1 MPDPAIPQASFSRR
15 PGVCYARTAQHLEI
29 PVIDVSNPAFTVA
42 DDAQSVEALRQASVG
57 MTRRNARMPRFLLRL
72 LIRAAAKRSSLAQA
86 MLRNTDKTF
95 LPGMDT
101 YLIKLGADNLVP
113 PFDTPADRRFA
124 AYPGILGVRI
134 RLQQTARLLAEGL
147 EPTLSARPGAPL
159 HLLNIG
165 GGSAIDSLNALIL
178 LKRRAASLPQ
188 RPVVIQVLDPD
199 TNGPLFASRALA
211 ALAAGDAPLA
221 GVDARVL
228 HTSYNWDDPAPLQR
242 LVSTLMA
249 EGAIVA
255 ASSEGALFEYASDA
269 SVVANLEA
277 LYNAGKGASVV
288 VGSVT
293 RADELTRAGL
303 QFTHFQLMPRGAHAF
318 AELIRGS
325 GFRIERVYD
334 SLASD
339 QVLLVP
345 EPRA

>member
-178 LKRRAASLPQ
+178 
-188 RPVVIQVLDPD
+188 
-199 TNGPLFASRALA
+199 G
-211 ALAAGDAPLA
+211 
-221 GVDARVL
+221 
-228 HTSYNWDDPAPLQR
+228 
-242 LVSTLMA
+242 
-249 EGAIVA
+249 
-255 ASSEGALFEYASDA
+255 A
-269 SVVANLEA
+269 SVVA
-277 LYNAGKGASVV
+277 
-288 VGSVT
+288 GSVT

-303 QFTHFQLMPRGAHAF
+303 QFTHFKLMPRGAHAF
-318 AELIRGS
+318 ADLIRGS